1 MLDPFPRLGK
11 DGKANVKFIAAW
23 HCHLGSNSCSS
34 AVQDDEV
41 MMLADGDDVAKLLG
55 EGQSWKLEF
64 ACTYILFSWLRFE
77 GPECRDWRAKKYIKV
92 MCIVPTRKAAV
103 HVYRITSIVNSYQSI
118 YHIYQP
124 LQLRLCMPVIWPHLW
139 CGLELQRAKNT
150 STSCVRSSVGCE
162 AGFDGKVKRMYE
174 DNYEEHEE
182 REMTWNERLDLQQD
196 FHERLGAWDWPR
208 FTVVWRGHQTR
219 KICPLS
225 VGLMKL

>member
-64 ACTYILFSWLRFE
+64 ACTYILFSWLRSE
-77 GPECRDWRAKKYIKV
+77 GTECSDWQAKKYIKV

-124 LQLRLCMPVIWPHLW
+124 LQLRLCMPVIWAPPL
-139 CGLELQRAKNT
+139 
-150 STSCVRSSVGCE
+150 VRSRAPKG
-162 AGFDGKVKRMYE
+162 
-174 DNYEEHEE
+174 EEHFNFLCPQLSGL
-182 REMTWNERLDLQQD
+182 RS
-196 FHERLGAWDWPR
+196 R
-208 FTVVWRGHQTR
+208 FRWKSKAYVWR
-219 KICPLS
+219 
-225 VGLMKL
+225 